1 MKKLLKIFAW
11 AVFVAGLSALLLSN
25 TSTTRGSIEDDSEV
39 GVVEDE
45 IIVMVR
51 NNVPISRILRSAS
64 SSYTKE
70 IISEDL
76 NIWLLKANKNIIETD
91 SPSRMLS
98 SLQDNSDVIAA
109 QYNHII
115 KTRENAPDD
124 PRFDEQWGLSNTGQE
139 GGTPNADIK
148 ALKAWDISTGGKTKD
163 GRDVIIAVIDDGFDL
178 NHVDLQFWKNQNE
191 IPNNGLD
198 DDENGYTD
206 DYNGWNTV
214 ANNDSI
220 LPFDH
225 GTRICGVIGAIG
237 NNNIGVSGV
246 CWDIKLMP
254 IQIKANPEI
263 DEASVLK
270 AYAYVLKQRRIYNQT
285 NGSKGAYI
293 VATNSS
299 FGIDFGRPQDHPI
312 WCEFYNHLGKEGI
325 LNVAAT
331 MNQHVNVDLEGDI
344 PTTCP
349 SDYLISVTSTTR
361 SDELYSGSAYGTI
374 NVDIGAP
381 GISIL
386 STSPGNVYSSAGGTS
401 LATPHVAGTIGLLY
415 TAADESY
422 TEYGLEHPD
431 SLALTFKELLLKGTD
446 KLPSLNGMISSDG
459 RLNLFNTVRS
469 VERPMGTDP
478 VFTPISYNLSQNY
491 PNPFN
496 PSTKIT
502 YDVLD
507 PVNIVIEIYNLKGQ
521 KIHTLVN
528 SFHTKG
534 RYTANFNAAG
544 LSAGV
549 YFYKITSKYFT
560 DTKKMVLVK

>member
-1 MKKLLKIFAW
+1 MKKLLKIGVW
-11 AVFVAGLSALLLSN
+11 AVFIVGLSLLLLSN
-25 TSTTRGSIEDDSEV
+25 SSTTKGSIEDDSEV

-51 NNVPISRILRSAS
+51 NNVPINRILRSAS

-70 IISEDL
+70 IISEEL
-76 NIWLLKANKNIIETD
+76 NIWLLRANKNIIETD

-98 SLQDNSDVIAA
+98 NLQDNSDVIAA

-163 GRDVIIAVIDDGFDL
+163 GRDVVIAVIDDGFDL
-178 NHVDLQFWKNQNE
+178 NHVDLQFWKNQYE

-198 DDENGYTD
+198 DDDNGYTD

-214 ANNDSI
+214 TNSDSI

-246 CWDIKLMP
+246 CWDIKLLP
-254 IQIKANPEI
+254 VQIKANPEI
-263 DEASVLK
+263 DEASVLE
-270 AYAYVLKQRRIYNQT
+270 AYAYVLKQRKIYNQS
-285 NGSKGAYI
+285 NGTKGAYI

-312 WCEFYNHLGKEGI
+312 WCEFYNQLGKQGI

-349 SDYLISVTSTTR
+349 SDYLIAVTSTTR
-361 SDELYSGSAYGTI
+361 SDELYSGSAYGTL

-401 LATPHVAGTIGLLY
+401 LATPHVTGTIGLLY

-422 TEYGLEHPD
+422 TEYGLEYPD
-431 SLALTFKELLLKGTD
+431 SLALIFKELLLKGTD
-446 KLPSLNGMISSDG
+446 KLSTLNGMISSDG
-459 RLNLFNTVRS
+459 RLNLFNTVKS

-478 VFTPISYNLSQNY
+478 VFTPTSYNLSQNY

-496 PSTKIT
+496 PSTQIT

-528 SFHTKG
+528 SFHSKG
-534 RYTANFNAAG
+534 RYTVNYDAAG